1 MTLKI
6 CFKCN
11 TEFDDYSKWG
21 PKKYCSR
28 KCANSRPQTKEIRE
42 SKSKKLQKPTT
53 CKYCNTVL
61 KSVSGAGSHEKS
73 CLENPN
79 RLPGSFFEKNHTL
92 ETKLKQGQK
101 NGMGLRTPKS
111 LLDMSKRTSS
121 KIMKRLDIG
130 CFICEWK
137 LGSCDIHHI
146 LPVSKGGSDD
156 NSNLTY
162 ICPNC
167 HRLAHEDKLTDF
179 ISVTEKIGEEW
190 RKFYFAHE

>member
-1 MTLKI
+1 MSLKL
-6 CFKCN
+6 CPKCN
-11 TEFDDYSKWG
+11 TEFDDYSKYG

-42 SKSKKLQKPTT
+42 SKSKKLQKPTD
-53 CKYCNTVL
+53 CKYCGITF
-61 KSVSGAGSHEKS
+61 KSVSGAGSHQKS
-73 CLENPN
+73 CSENPN
-79 RLPGSFFEKNHTL
+79 RLPGAFFDRTHTF
-92 ETKLKQGQK
+92 ETKIKQGQK
-101 NGMGLRTPKS
+101 NGMGLKVPQS

-121 KIMKRLDIG
+121 KIMKRMGLG
-130 CFICEWK
+130 CFTCGWN

-146 LPVSKGGSDD
+146 LPVSKGGSND

-167 HRLAHEDKLTDF
+167 HRLAHEHKITEF
-179 ISVTEKIGEEW
+179 TSVKEKIDEEW